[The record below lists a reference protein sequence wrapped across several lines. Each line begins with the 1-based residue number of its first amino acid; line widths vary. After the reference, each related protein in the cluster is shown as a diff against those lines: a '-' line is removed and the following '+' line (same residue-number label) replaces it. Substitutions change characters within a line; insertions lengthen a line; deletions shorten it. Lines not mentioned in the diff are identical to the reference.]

1 MNLNEKK
8 LLPSPKRPTQFILSQ
23 PIKLSGMLI
32 ATSFC
37 SYLHADTPAGW
48 INSNITSAY
57 TLNAFDFELTAAALA
72 VNDTIDFLDAR
83 DELVAGTR
91 SLTGNSGDLSGQ
103 RAEIQ
108 FGLGSMFT
116 LFYRQQSQDLT
127 VKFSPVSSV
136 DLEDFDTELNTTS
149 KAYGVKWNFYEAGR
163 SGDDS
168 PWSAASLEL
177 TKTESETDDF
187 RSTISR
193 VQLGTAQIA
202 LNPAQGIQVDNMEDE
217 GWLARLIYMLPLSQ
231 NMIASAWG
239 GYSSFEASSGTS
251 TEIASN
257 AIRSAFEQSFLVDET
272 QYLMGLSL
280 NWQIT
285 PRLPL
290 QLTYEY
296 IKVDERDLEII
307 RNASNL
313 ILPSFLRQTNLSDA
327 DDNHTLS
334 GSISYWLTPRLHV
347 GLHGKLLS
355 SQFLGIMPHFNNPL
369 SGSFADTAYGYA
381 GVQIGYRL

>member
-1 MNLNEKK
+1 MRRTLSSALSAKK
-8 LLPSPKRPTQFILSQ
+8 PSRLSA
-23 PIKLSGMLI
+23 LSAAI
-32 ATSFC
+32 ITASFC
-37 SYLHADTPAGW
+37 NTLHADTPVGW

-57 TLNAFDFELTAAALA
+57 TLNAYDFELSAAALA
-72 VNDTIDFLDAR
+72 VNDTIDFLDIR
-83 DELVAGTR
+83 DDLIAGTR

-116 LFYRQQSQDLT
+116 VFYRQQNQDLT

-136 DLEDFDTELNTTS
+136 DLQDFDTELNTTS
-149 KAYGVKWNFYEAGR
+149 KAYGLKWNFYESGR

-177 TKTESETDDF
+177 TRVENETDDF

-193 VQLGTAQIA
+193 VQLGNAEITF
-202 LNPAQGIQVDNMEDE
+202 NPAQGIQVDNMEDE
-217 GWLARLIYMLPLSQ
+217 GWLARLIYTLPLSK
-231 NMIASAWG
+231 NLVASVWG
-239 GYSSFEASSGTS
+239 GYASYEASSGTS
-251 TEIASN
+251 SEIASN

-290 QLTYEY
+290 QLSYEY

-307 RNASNL
+307 RNPSNV
-313 ILPSFLRQTNLSDA
+313 ILPSFLRQTNLSDV

-334 GSISYWLTPRLHV
+334 GSISYWITPRLHL
-347 GLHGKLLS
+347 GLHGKLFS

-381 GVQIGYRL
+381 GIQVGYRL